1 MRTQTD
7 DRVVRR
13 YLDDLERALVGV
25 PAARR
30 RELVADVR
38 AHIAAAR
45 EEEPDVPVEQVLDR
59 LGSPAD
65 LAEDAKE
72 RFGTTGTRSAFL
84 DYLAV
89 GMLLIGGVVLPV
101 VGWFIGLA
109 LLLSSPSWTRADKA
123 LGAMV
128 VPGGLL
134 PAFAAFV
141 IPVTTGAG
149 CSDVTVTNVREGTT
163 RTIEAACAGDPSSLA
178 RVWPWLLLAF
188 LVVGPIAT
196 SVRLLRR
203 LR

>member
-7 DRVVRR
+7 DGVVRR
-13 YLDDLERALVGV
+13 YLGDLERALVGV

-38 AHIAAAR
+38 AHIAEAR
-45 EEEPDVPVEQVLDR
+45 DEEPDVPVEQVLDR

-72 RFGTTGTRSAFL
+72 RFGNTRTRPTFL
-84 DYLAV
+84 DYLTV
-89 GMLLIGGVVLPV
+89 GLLLIGGVVFPV

-123 LGAMV
+123 LGALV

-134 PAFAAFV
+134 PALALFV
-141 IPVTTGAG
+141 IPATLVAG
-149 CSDVTVTNVREGTT
+149 CPSTTVTNVRDGTT
-163 RTIEAACAGDPSSLA
+163 RTVQAACAGNPSNLA

-188 LVVGPIAT
+188 VVIGPIAT

>member
-1 MRTQTD
+1 M
-7 DRVVRR
+7 
-13 YLDDLERALVGV
+13 
-25 PAARR
+25 
-30 RELVADVR
+30 
-38 AHIAAAR
+38 
-45 EEEPDVPVEQVLDR
+45 PVEQVLDR

-89 GMLLIGGVVLPV
+89 GLLLIGGVVLPV

-109 LLLSSPSWTRADKA
+109 LVLSSPSWTRADKTWGA
-123 LGAMV
+123 LV

-134 PAFAAFV
+134 PALALPFIA
-141 IPVTTGAG
+141 VTAQVG
-149 CSDVTVTNVREGTT
+149 CPSGTVTNVSDGTT
-163 RTIEAACAGDPSSLA
+163 RTVEAACAPDPSILA
-178 RVWPWLLLAF
+178 RILPWLLLAF